1 MGNPIPPIL
10 IFPSDAAGAGS
21 RNGCRLKGTWVLGV
35 NWFETDLKKRHPGL
49 CEVEF
54 DGKKWP
60 GRCYC
65 SKSGGITDEILE
77 AIIEDIFAPM
87 FPNRSAENPVII
99 LADGHSTRFA
109 LNVLRKAKE
118 LHFRIVMGV
127 PNATHLWQVPDIY
140 NNGVFKMLWVNVK
153 TWWVQQKML
162 DDLKKVPESEKT
174 KISFSDIVI
183 LFNKIFPKSFGD
195 AEKNRKAFAKCGIL
209 PFTRCLLENEVVVKN
224 SCLGAEEL
232 SRNTDRAISEAGD
245 LIPSE
250 NLEVFYRTREALL
263 HVRKRNSEQH
273 GILLEDQ
280 TVSDSVAHTEEEK
293 SLINTTRHTAGGFFR
308 AGEIEMTGDAVF
320 NCVLERNEAKNK
332 KADEDA
338 EKRAR
343 KERQREE
350 ARIANEEKEALKKKK
365 EEEKSLK
372 DRLNADV
379 AAQASQPGSSKK
391 SYKKVSE
398 EYALKCH
405 YLQDEIAE
413 LKKKLIAMEVRARV
427 AEDELAKVRGEPNIL

>member
-1 MGNPIPPIL
+1 VGNPIPPIL

-21 RNGCRLKGTWVLGV
+21 RNGCRLKGTWVLGE
-35 NWFETDLKKRHPGL
+35 NWFQTDMKKRYPGL

-54 DGKKWP
+54 NGKKLP

-65 SKSGGITDEILE
+65 SKSGDITDEILE
-77 AIIEDIFAPM
+77 AVIEDIFAPM
-87 FPNRSAENPVII
+87 FPNRSTENPVII

-153 TWWVQQKML
+153 SWWVQQKML
-162 DDLKKVPESEKT
+162 DDLGYVPESEKT

-183 LFNKIFPKSFGD
+183 LFNVVFPRSFGQV
-195 AEKNRKAFAKCGIL
+195 EKNVKAFAKCGIL
-209 PFTRCLLENEVVVKN
+209 PFTRCLLEHEVVVKN
-224 SCLGAEEL
+224 SFLGAEQL
-232 SRNTDRAISEAGD
+232 SRNTDRAVSEAGE
-245 LIPSE
+245 LIPAA
-250 NLEVFYRTREALL
+250 NLAVFHRTRDALL

-280 TVSDSVAHTEEEK
+280 TGPDSVPATEEEK
-293 SLINTTRHTAGGFFR
+293 NLINTTRHTAGGIFR
-308 AGEIEMTGDAVF
+308 AGEIEMTGEAVF
-320 NCVLERNEAKNK
+320 KCVLERNEAKNK

-350 ARIANEEKEALKKKK
+350 ARIANEDKEALKKKK
-365 EEEKSLK
+365 EEEKALRES
-372 DRLNADV
+372 LNADV

-391 SYKKVSE
+391 
-398 EYALKCH
+398 
-405 YLQDEIAE
+405 
-413 LKKKLIAMEVRARV
+413 KL
-427 AEDELAKVRGEPNIL
+427 